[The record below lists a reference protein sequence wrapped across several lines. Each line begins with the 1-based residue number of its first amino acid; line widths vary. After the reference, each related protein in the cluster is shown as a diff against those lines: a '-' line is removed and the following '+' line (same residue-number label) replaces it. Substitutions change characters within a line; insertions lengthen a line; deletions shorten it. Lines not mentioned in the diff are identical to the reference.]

1 MLNVGKK
8 DLSYRVGYSGN
19 AIVASGGEVICN
31 SFHRLLYMIPGEDDY
46 NKEMGLDVTTRSKR
60 PYSENERD
68 TEYEAM
74 IVKQLYEY
82 TDIIPLTVVAVYQ
95 NQLLVIMMDCMYDNK
110 EYRLQASSDPNRLA
124 TKIEP
129 KVVGYQNT

>member
-1 MLNVGKK
+1 MNVGKQ

-31 SFHRLLYMIPGEDDY
+31 TFHRLLYMIPGEDDY
-46 NKEMGLDVTTRSKR
+46 EKEMGL
-60 PYSENERD
+60 D

-74 IVKQLYEY
+74 ITKQLYTY
-82 TDIIPLTVVAVYQ
+82 TDIIPITVVAIYQ
-95 NQLLVIMMDCMYDNK
+95 NKLLIVMMDCMYDNK
-110 EYRLQASSDPNRLA
+110 EYRLQASSDPNLLA

-129 KVVGYQNT
+129 KVVGAPH